1 MPVIRLTKMFEIEMA
16 HALKGYDGLCKYI
29 HGHSYK
35 LEVTIKGTPIND
47 HTNPKNGMVMDF
59 KDLKKIVKEHI
70 LNVYDHA
77 LVLEKGFD
85 DDLITVL
92 AKRNDRTVYT
102 PYAPTCEFLVY
113 GFAEIIK
120 KHLAS
125 NIQLHALK
133 LYETSTSFAEWY
145 QSDNL

>member
-102 PYAPTCEFLVY
+102 P
-113 GFAEIIK
+113 
-120 KHLAS
+120 
-125 NIQLHALK
+125 
-133 LYETSTSFAEWY
+133 
-145 QSDNL
+145 

>member
-1 MPVIRLTKMFEIEMA
+1 MPTIRLTKIFEIEMA
-16 HALKGYDGLCKYI
+16 HALKGYDGPCKYI

-35 LEVTIKGTPIND
+35 LEVTVLGTTIQD
-47 HTNPKNGMVMDF
+47 STHPKNGMVMDF

-70 LNVYDHA
+70 LDVYDHA
-77 LVLEKGFD
+77 LVLEEGFD
-85 DDLITVL
+85 DELIQVL
-92 AKRNDRTVYT
+92 TQRNDKTVYT

-120 KHLAS
+120 THLAPT
-125 NIQLHALK
+125 IKLHSLK